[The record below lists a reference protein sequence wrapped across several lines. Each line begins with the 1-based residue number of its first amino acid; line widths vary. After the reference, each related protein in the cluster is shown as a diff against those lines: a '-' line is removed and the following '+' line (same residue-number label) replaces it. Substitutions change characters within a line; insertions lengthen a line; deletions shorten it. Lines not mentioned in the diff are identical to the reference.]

1 MSTGHLPFSTLGD
14 VVFTQYAVKARSA
27 LAYKAVD
34 VVLAGGAV
42 FAGMAGTLINLNVTA
57 LSLKTWAAITGET
70 PDLVHTRA
78 SIQTRVCRTQTTG
91 GTGSLNQLLNKQAHI

>member
-1 MSTGHLPFSTLGD
+1 MTTASKFADVIDARPVIEARAFGTLGD

-34 VVLAGGAV
+34 VVLAGGTV
-42 FAGMAGTLINLNVTA
+42 SAGMAGTLVNLNVTA

-78 SIQTRVCRTQTTG
+78 SIQTRVR
-91 GTGSLNQLLNKQAHI
+91 